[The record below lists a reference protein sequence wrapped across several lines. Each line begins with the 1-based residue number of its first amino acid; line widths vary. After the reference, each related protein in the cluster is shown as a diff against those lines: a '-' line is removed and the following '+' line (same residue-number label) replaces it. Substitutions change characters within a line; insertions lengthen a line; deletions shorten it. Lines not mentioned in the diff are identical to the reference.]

1 MVFTLMVYSV
11 VEWKLR
17 QKLKEPGDSTPD
29 QIKKQTQNPTLKWA
43 FMLMKG
49 ITEVK
54 VRMDSNVQMQI
65 ANMDMIKEK
74 IIRVMGESCEK
85 YYF

>member
-1 MVFTLMVYSV
+1 
-11 VEWKLR
+11 
-17 QKLKEPGDSTPD
+17 
-29 QIKKQTQNPTLKWA
+29 
-43 FMLMKG
+43 LMKG

-74 IIRVMGESCEK
+74 IIKVMGASCEK

>member
-1 MVFTLMVYSV
+1 
-11 VEWKLR
+11 
-17 QKLKEPGDSTPD
+17 
-29 QIKKQTQNPTLKWA
+29 
-43 FMLMKG
+43 MKG

-65 ANMDMIKEK
+65 ANMDMVKEK
-74 IIRVMGESCEK
+74 IIRVTGKSCEK